1 MRCYICAGVEIQGFQ
16 TKEREITYSIE
27 AEAVGDAERVADAEG
42 PAIARTLLL
51 TPKMSPELLD
61 HVAGRSCKFDRN
73 VRPIMGG
80 EEEVMGL

>member
-1 MRCYICAGVEIQGFQ
+1 MGIEIHGFQ
-16 TKEREITYSIE
+16 IKRKEITYSTEAE
-27 AEAVGDAERVADAEG
+27 AEAVADAERVAVVEG

-61 HVAGRSCKFDRN
+61 HVAGRRCKFDRN
-73 VRPIMGG
+73 VRPTIGG